1 MTSYPTH
8 VTAVATRKADA
19 GPGTARLA
27 RKRSGARLSLKAR
40 YERPRNLLF
49 ILRQMHVLLASGT
62 PVVSALEGIE
72 RQMKDPVWLDA
83 MTGIRTAVEEGAN
96 LSGAMAGYPHLFDK
110 VTRSLIEAGETSGKL
125 PVMLE
130 RLVKLTQKDLQ
141 MRSGILG
148 ALLYPAILL
157 SVVMIVLCI
166 VLTVVVPRFAE
177 LFHTLSVPIP
187 PTTQATLIASG
198 IVKGYWWAILLGFVG
213 AGFGFAWWART
224 EQGRVAIHTAM
235 IRMPVIGKLTRSFAT
250 SRIIRLLGVLLNSH
264 LPLLEVLELVK
275 YSSGN
280 LHYERLITR
289 AQDAVGRGEPV
300 SSAFADA
307 SLIDPSIYEAFRC
320 GEQSGR
326 IAPSLITV
334 ADFMEEENDA
344 VVRSLTKVLEPL
356 VLLVLGGMVGLLA
369 VSMFLPLFDLTA
381 MAGEAGGQ

>member
-1 MTSYPTH
+1 M
-8 VTAVATRKADA
+8 
-19 GPGTARLA
+19 
-27 RKRSGARLSLKAR
+27 
-40 YERPRNLLF
+40 
-49 ILRQMHVLLASGT
+49 
-62 PVVSALEGIE
+62 
-72 RQMKDPVWLDA
+72 
-83 MTGIRTAVEEGAN
+83 
-96 LSGAMAGYPHLFDK
+96 
-110 VTRSLIEAGETSGKL
+110 
-125 PVMLE
+125 
-130 RLVKLTQKDLQ
+130 
-141 MRSGILG
+141 
-148 ALLYPAILL
+148 
-157 SVVMIVLCI
+157 
-166 VLTVVVPRFAE
+166 
-177 LFHTLSVPIP
+177 
-187 PTTQATLIASG
+187 
-198 IVKGYWWAILLGFVG
+198 
-213 AGFGFAWWART
+213 
-224 EQGRVAIHTAM
+224 
-235 IRMPVIGKLTRSFAT
+235 
-250 SRIIRLLGVLLNSH
+250 LLNSH
-264 LPLLEVLELVK
+264 LPLLDVLELVK